1 MSLGALEWGFSL
13 MLQTALISGTTRQR
27 RIVTVPL
34 EGTSR
39 GRGSHFF
46 TVEGGGVCGGLFFWS
61 SLHNPQGNGLPC
73 LGHLVALIA
82 FHLGGVAAREPH
94 LVCILLDFD

>member
-1 MSLGALEWGFSL
+1 

-27 RIVTVPL
+27 RIVTIPL

-82 FHLGGVAAREPH
+82 FHLAFHLGDSAAGQPH
-94 LVCILLDFD
+94 LVCIFLDFG